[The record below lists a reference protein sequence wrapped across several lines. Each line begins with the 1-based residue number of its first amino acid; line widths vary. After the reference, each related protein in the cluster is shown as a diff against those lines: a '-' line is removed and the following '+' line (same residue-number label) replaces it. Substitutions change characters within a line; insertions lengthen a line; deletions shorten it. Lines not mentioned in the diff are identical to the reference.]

1 MPITNDHIKNSIRF
15 VTGATFSIPDAG
27 ATTISVVAPST
38 GALTNDY
45 IEGRYIYIPASG
57 RTLRRCISVT
67 AEDGLGN
74 QVLTVEFPFDMSE
87 FRAYERLDGTA
98 FPATLPPAGSDYTI
112 SMDLDDLI
120 GIISDVPAATGVSL
134 VDATSRTYAITEEG
148 LTITGGGGA
157 TIDPAGTNGQGVQL
171 PENCALVIEEGTITG
186 GVLRN
191 LIMNRGHHPTS
202 LLRIGKLHPGDINDA
217 TGDYYTSGGVNLIDE
232 QIAVTSGAFPLTGEN
247 IGFNTQLVKGYLN
260 LVNSVLGS
268 DVCRFFMRMYS
279 QTAPE
284 NEALQ
289 TNMLIDFEIQ
299 GQVGIRIAGDNTFI
313 KDFTYQ
319 DGAWRGVNVRI
330 ANDTRTLGQLSGL
343 RAQDSSNLFY
353 QNWDDSGTTTVVD
366 GFSIVNPFYTDSDSF
381 KLIQSFGGVSGKSLI
396 LKNWDIEKW
405 VAVEDADTDGD
416 NIYFMTGGS
425 TGETQSRV
433 IAARDV
439 NMAVIDSDGAAL
451 DADNDSKL
459 FIYTATS
466 TSHASYP
473 DLTYTNT
480 IIDGDGEFDTQ
491 LVHVRDFRIGSNRR
505 FDDALLLTASVSVEY
520 VSPDKPADISVRSR
534 RYNTVVA
541 TNDLY
546 AGDGAVEL
554 QSLMLDDPYH
564 SSVDDVTL
572 ATIDE
577 YDKLDTAQ
585 KLYDYSKRLMYE
597 NPATMLD
604 DGSSDMFL
612 SLDDNDILIPA
623 QPAHV
628 ALTTLEV
635 TNADDPRNILSYNQA
650 FDLISVRTDTLATGG
665 QFIGGFDLR
674 VDGADAV
681 HDLTIHDTI
690 RGYVNCRNITLG
702 VNNLVGGGGKAI
714 IDTSHSVI
722 GNMVLNGGNTYTVT
736 GGANISNLNITRTA
750 GDTDDVIISLVDYNA
765 TAGIPSPVPEGVVY
779 QFATAITY
787 QIEENFSEAVLS
799 HYAIEFDSDDA
810 EVTDGVTPTITFD
823 NAADTFTL
831 TYNIAHGNYV
841 DVATWY
847 LDYKNTFTKA
857 TLGAHDV
864 EMVRYLPTEVSRTAI
879 TDADDDE
886 ELTPYNDYYTDGSE
900 NGWSIDFSDNRV
912 VFTAP
917 DTTITLPLAVAK
929 AIMHRALGGRVGG
942 LSSDEFLKQVCKKNI
957 DHDVIDFAETHVI
970 VKSTDFTDNLH
981 NTMQWNHRAN
991 TTDILWNTQ
1000 VLDQANGD
1008 RFNDISTTSFNTKVR
1023 FKPITTIINLGG
1035 DAASQFANQLKTLG
1049 VSRES
1054 LTNLGLGLPIL
1065 NEAEDGFETTPN
1077 LPS

>member
-1 MPITNDHIKNSIRF
+1 M
-15 VTGATFSIPDAG
+15 
-27 ATTISVVAPST
+27 APSS
-38 GALTNDY
+38 ALTTADITGKY
-45 IEGRYIYIPASG
+45 LYVPASG
-57 RTLRRCISVT
+57 RTVRRIISVG
-67 AEDGLGN
+67 AVDGAGN
-74 QVLTVEFPFDMSE
+74 QDMVVEFPFDMSE

-98 FPATLPPAGSDYTI
+98 FPAVLPAAGSTWSI
-112 SMDLDDLI
+112 SLDMDDLI
-120 GIISDVPAATGVSL
+120 AIQNNPDNTATGVSL
-134 VDATSRTYAITEEG
+134 IDATSRTYAITEEG
-148 LTITGGGGA
+148 LTISGGAA
-157 TIDPAGTNGQGVQL
+157 TIDAEGTDGQGVQL
-171 PENCALVIEEGTITG
+171 PANCALVLDEGTLTG

-191 LIMNRGHHPTS
+191 LIMNRGHDPS
-202 LLRIGKLHPGDINDA
+202 AIVRLGKLHPGDINDA
-217 TGDYYTSGGVNLIDE
+217 TGDYYTSGGVTIIDE
-232 QIAVTSGAFPLTGEN
+232 QIAVTSGSFPLTGEN
-247 IGFNTQLVKGYLN
+247 IGTNTQLVKGYLN

-268 DVCRFFMRMYS
+268 DNCRFFMRMYS
-279 QTAPE
+279 ETAPE
-284 NEALQ
+284 TEALQ

-319 DGAWRGVNVRI
+319 DGAWRGINFRI
-330 ANDTRTLGQLSGL
+330 ANATRTLGQIAGL
-343 RAQDSSNLFY
+343 KSRDSSNLFY
-353 QNWDDSGTTTVVD
+353 QNWVDSGTVTTVD
-366 GFSIVNPFYTDSDSF
+366 GFEIVNPFFTDSSSF
-381 KLIQSFGGVSGKSLI
+381 NLVRNFGGVTGKSLI
-396 LKNWDIEKW
+396 LKNWDINKW
-405 VAVEDADTDGD
+405 RAIEDADTDGD
-416 NIYFMTGGS
+416 NVYFTFLGD

-439 NMAVIDSDGAAL
+439 NMSVIDADGVAL

-473 DLTYTNT
+473 DLTYTNEIT
-480 IIDGDGEFDTQ
+480 NGDGEFDTQ
-491 LVHVRDFRIGSNRR
+491 LVHIRDFRIGANRR
-505 FDDALLLTASVSVEY
+505 FDDPLLITASVSVEY
-520 VSPDKPADISVRSR
+520 VSIAKPANISVRSR
-534 RYNTVVA
+534 RHNTVVA

-546 AGDGAVEL
+546 AGDGATDL

-564 SSVDDVTL
+564 SDVAL
-572 ATIDE
+572 ATIND

-612 SLDDNDILIPA
+612 SLDNNDILIPA

-628 ALTTLEV
+628 ALSTLEV
-635 TNADDPRNILSYNQA
+635 TNADDPQNILSYNQA

-722 GNMVLNGGNTYTVT
+722 GNMVLDGGNTYTVT

-787 QIEENFSEAVLS
+787 QLEESFSEAILS

-823 NAADTFTL
+823 NAANTFTL